1 MNIRAP
7 IIAGMA
13 VAAALS
19 AAPAGANMSTE
30 QDRLTVAALD
40 IEFQAAVKRGDFAT
54 MDRILHDDY
63 LLVLGDG
70 RTLNKAQLLAHERT
84 QTYEQQDEDPGTQ
97 MVRVY
102 GDTAVVTARL
112 WLKGT
117 GANGSFDLKLW
128 FTDTYVRT
136 PQGWRYAYAQ
146 ASLPLPAGS
155 Q

>member
-1 MNIRAP
+1 MNFRTP
-7 IIAGMA
+7 VIAGLA
-13 VAAALS
+13 VAAALA
-19 AAPAGANMSTE
+19 AAPASAIMSSE
-30 QDRLTVAALD
+30 QDRRTVAALD
-40 IEFQAAVKRGDFAT
+40 IEFQAAVKVRDLET

-70 RTLNKAQLLAHERT
+70 TTLTKSQLIERERSI
-84 QTYEQQDEDPGTQ
+84 TYEQQDEDPGTQ

-112 WLKGT
+112 WLKGV
-117 GANGSFDLKLW
+117 GPRGPFDRKLW

-136 PQGWRYAYAQ
+136 EQGWKYAYAQ

>member
-112 WLKGT
+112 WLKGR
-117 GANGSFDLKLW
+117 GANGPFDLKLW